1 MPRIRL
7 ILSFLLLSV
16 LFSCNN
22 KNSTSQENK
31 LNSDQKIENPDEKKT
46 SQKENKK
53 ITIIGVGD
61 IMLGSNYPS
70 KNLLPKNDYNI
81 LSHTEKILQDADIT
95 IGNLMKAESQKAVLI
110 RLYALFSELLQN
122 TVNISRKQDLTT

>member
-7 ILSFLLLSV
+7 ILSFLVLSV

-31 LNSDQKIENPDEKKT
+31 LNSDKKIENPDEKET

-53 ITIIGVGD
+53 ITIIGVG
-61 IMLGSNYPS
+61 GRV
-70 KNLLPKNDYNI
+70 
-81 LSHTEKILQDADIT
+81 
-95 IGNLMKAESQKAVLI
+95 IGGKYQ
-110 RLYALFSELLQN
+110 
-122 TVNISRKQDLTT
+122 